1 MKSFNKQNGMKT
13 FAIIFIIVLGMLFLF
28 CQSAEAGPKKAP
40 DRIKAIM
47 VGDRLVDVAY
57 NLGVLPE
64 AMSVRC
70 CMWPMCKQLL
80 NASQVL
86 GCPKC
91 IVDRIPNIVPDTAKK
106 RGIKRI
112 IIEKHP
118 NFCIYKP
125 KVKPANIVPLLEG
138 KGLTI
143 EYVDFS
149 HGLESAIRQTA
160 KLLGRQSKAEALINR
175 YNKAMAKAK
184 RCLPKEKLGKK
195 VVIING
201 TYQGSTG
208 KTFLRIE
215 AAEGYSDKYMLE
227 PLGCVNVGD
236 SLKSSKSKV
245 DKGHFMVRKLN
256 GLTRAKPDVIIM
268 TGQSIAVQKA
278 LAAAVKMYP
287 ALAEVPAIKNLAI
300 YSLPFYGDSSVI
312 EYPAILRQWIEAI
325 SF

>member
-1 MKSFNKQNGMKT
+1 MNNCIKDINSKVPAFLL
-13 FAIIFIIVLGMLFLF
+13 IICLGVVLIFF
-28 CQSAEAGPKKAP
+28 QTAEAKQKQTPR
-40 DRIKAIM
+40 RIKAIM
-47 VGDRLVDVAY
+47 VGDRLVDIAF

-70 CMWPMCKQLL
+70 SMWPMCKQLL
-80 NASQVL
+80 NTSQML

-125 KVKPANIVPLLEG
+125 KVKPANIVPLLKG
-138 KGLTI
+138 KGLSI

-149 HGLESAIRQTA
+149 DGLESAIRQTA
-160 KLLGRQSKAEALINR
+160 NLLGCQPKADALIKR

-184 RCLPKEKLGKK
+184 DCLPKEKPGKK

-208 KTFLRIE
+208 KSFLRVE
-215 AAEGYSDKYMLE
+215 MPSGYSDRFMLD
-227 PLGCVNVGD
+227 PTGCINVGD
-236 SLKSSKSKV
+236 ILKSETKKV
-245 DKGHFMVRKLN
+245 DKGHFLIRKLN
-256 GLTRAKPDVIIM
+256 ALAKAEPDIIVM
-268 TGQSIAVQKA
+268 TGDAFAVQKA
-278 LAAAVKMYP
+278 LASAVRKNP
-287 ALAEVPAIKNLAI
+287 ALANVPAIKDLAI

-312 EYPAILRQWIEAI
+312 EYPAVLRQWIAAL
-325 SF
+325 SD

>member
-1 MKSFNKQNGMKT
+1 MKSVSKQTVLKT
-13 FAIIFIIVLGMLFLF
+13 LPLLFTFSLGLLLFF
-28 CQSAEAGPKKAP
+28 SQTSEAKPKIAP
-40 DRIKAIM
+40 EKINVIM
-47 VGDRLVDVAY
+47 IGDRLVDVAY

-70 CMWPMCKQLL
+70 SMWPMCKQLL
-80 NASQVL
+80 NATQVL

-125 KVKPANIVPLLEG
+125 KVKPANVVPLL

-149 HGLESAIRQTA
+149 QGLESAIRQTA
-160 KLLGRQSKAEALINR
+160 RLLGRQSKADALIKR
-175 YNKAMAKAK
+175 YQKALAKAK
-184 RCLPKEKLGKK
+184 SCLPKAGLGKK

-201 TYQGSTG
+201 TYQSSTG
-208 KTFLRIE
+208 KSFLRIE
-215 AAEGYSDKYMLE
+215 AAGGYSDQYLLE
-227 PLGCVNVGD
+227 PLGCINVGD
-236 SLKSSKSKV
+236 VLRPPKKKV
-245 DKGHFMVRKLN
+245 NKGHFMVRKID
-256 GLTRAKPDVIIM
+256 GLVRAEPDIIVM
-268 TGQSIAVQKA
+268 TGDTFAVQKA
-278 LAAAVKMYP
+278 LAGAVKKNP
-287 ALAEVPAIKNLAI
+287 ALAAVPAIKNLAI

-312 EYPAILRQWIEAI
+312 EYPAILRQWTDAL
-325 SF
+325 SN

>member
-1 MKSFNKQNGMKT
+1 MKSIGKHVFLKRLV
-13 FAIIFIIVLGMLFLF
+13 FLSIIGLGLLLLLSL
-28 CQSAEAGPKKAP
+28 SAEAKPKKAP
-40 DRIKAIM
+40 EKIKAIII
-47 VGDRLVDVAY
+47 GDRVIDIAY

-70 CMWPMCKQLL
+70 SMWPMCKQLL

-125 KVKPANIVPLLEG
+125 EVRPANVVPLLKG

-149 HGLESAIRQTA
+149 KGLESAIRQTA
-160 KLLGRQSKAEALINR
+160 KLLGCQSKADALIER
-175 YNKAMAKAK
+175 YNKALAKAK
-184 RCLPKEKLGKK
+184 SSLPKAGLGKK

-208 KTFLRIE
+208 KTFLRVE
-215 AAEGYSDKYMLE
+215 VPGGYSDRFLLR
-227 PLGCVNVGD
+227 PLGCINVGKA
-236 SLKSSKSKV
+236 LIPVNKKIN
-245 DKGHFMVRKLN
+245 KGHFMIKKLDA
-256 GLTRAKPDVIIM
+256 LIQAKPDVIVM
-268 TGQSIAVQKA
+268 TGNAFAVQKA
-278 LAAAVKMYP
+278 LSAQVKKDP
-287 ALAEVPAIKNLAI
+287 ALAEVPAIKNASVYNLI
-300 YSLPFYGDSSVI
+300 RYVDSSVI
-312 EYPAILRQWIEAI
+312 EYPAILRQWTAALAN
-325 SF
+325 